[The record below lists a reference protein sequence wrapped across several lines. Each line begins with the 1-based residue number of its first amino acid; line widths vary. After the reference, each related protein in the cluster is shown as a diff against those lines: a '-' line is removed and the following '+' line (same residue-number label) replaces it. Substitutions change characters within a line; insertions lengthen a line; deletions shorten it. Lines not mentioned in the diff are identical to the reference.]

1 MKRLANQDEAVK
13 NFKALL
19 NDQISVDMLYER
31 LDEAVTDLT
40 KYRLTDTDFIGCS
53 DGFNAIHALMMIKGI
68 LKTENKPLS
77 KAS

>member
-1 MKRLANQDEAVK
+1 MKRLANHDEATK

-19 NDQISVDMLYER
+19 NDQISIDMLYER

-40 KYRLTDTDFIGCS
+40 KYKLTDGDFIGYS
-53 DGFNAIHALMMIKGI
+53 DGFNSTQALMMIKEI
-68 LKTENKPLS
+68 LTTENKPLS